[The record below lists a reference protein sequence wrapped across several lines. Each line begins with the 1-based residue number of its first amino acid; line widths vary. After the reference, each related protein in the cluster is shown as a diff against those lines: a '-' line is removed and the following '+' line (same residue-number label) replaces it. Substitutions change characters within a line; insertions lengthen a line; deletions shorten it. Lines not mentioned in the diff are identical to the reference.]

1 MSGGHFDYKDYL
13 LEEWADNIDEVIR
26 TNNDKDEWGYSRNYS
41 QETIAKLKKTAEA
54 ARRVRKMLHRVD
66 WLLSDDDGED
76 SFHKRWEEDGI

>member
-13 LEEWADNIDEVIR
+13 LEEWADDIEEVIR
-26 TNNDKDEWGYSRNYS
+26 ANEEKNEWGYSRNYS
-41 QETIAKLKKTAEA
+41 KETITKLKETVEA